1 MKYSKNINLTDT
13 KSFSTE
19 SIMVKINRRQFIVLG
34 AAGVGAAF
42 VGNQLWKKANSS
54 QPLLQSSVN
63 LSPLHQSSDGL
74 LELDLEARERPVN
87 LGGQQV
93 YLLTYNGQIPA
104 PRLEAKP
111 GDKVRIH
118 FTNNLSQ
125 PTNIHYHGLHIP
137 PTGNA
142 DNVFLR
148 INPGEKLT
156 YEFEIAQNQAA
167 GTFWYHPH
175 LHGFVAEQLFG
186 GLAGLFI
193 VRGELDEIPEIKA
206 AKEEF
211 LVLQDFALDEGGRL
225 LSSMHMSLMMGREG
239 DVIVVNGNINPS
251 FSLPAKGLL
260 RLRILNAS
268 TSRFYRLMI
277 ENHPFYQIATDGN
290 ALNEPIEVR
299 ELLLTPGQRADVLV
313 KGDKQPGQYRLLNLP
328 YDRGS
333 MSMMGGGGMMGGR
346 GMMGRNRDRNIPIV
360 LATLNYDSP
369 LETLS
374 LPTKLA
380 SISSLPEPVAV
391 RRFELNHGMSPAV
404 GMAFLINGEPYSGD
418 RLHTQVQLDTVEDW
432 EITNTGVMDHPFH
445 IHVNSFQV
453 ISRNG
458 QPESLP
464 AWRDTVLVK
473 RGETV
478 RIRIRFRDF
487 AGKTVYHCHI
497 LDHEDLGM
505 MGNLVIEA

>member
-1 MKYSKNINLTDT
+1 
-13 KSFSTE
+13 
-19 SIMVKINRRQFIVLG
+19 MVKFNRRQFVALG
-34 AAGVGAAF
+34 TASVSTAL
-42 VGNQLWKKANSS
+42 VGNWLRRDISDRSVTSA
-54 QPLLQSSVN
+54 PLYQSSN
-63 LSPLHQSSDGL
+63 GL
-74 LELDLEARERPVN
+74 LELDLEASEHPVN
-87 LGGQQV
+87 LGGQQA
-93 YLLTYNGQIPA
+93 YLLTYNEQIPA

-118 FTNNLSQ
+118 FSNNLSQ
-125 PTNIHYHGLHIP
+125 PTNLHYHGLHIP
-137 PTGNA
+137 PTGSA

-148 INPGEKLT
+148 INPGEKFN
-156 YEFEIAQNQAA
+156 YEFDLAQNQAA

-175 LHGFVAEQLFG
+175 LHGLVAEQLFG

-211 LVLQDFALDEGGRL
+211 LVLQDFSLDNRGRR
-225 LSSMHMSLMMGREG
+225 SDSAHMSLMMGREG
-239 DVIVVNGNINPS
+239 DLITVNGQVNPS
-251 FSLPAKGLL
+251 FSLPAGGLL

-268 TSRFYRLMI
+268 TSRFYRLAL
-277 ENHPFYQIATDGN
+277 EDHSFYQIAIDGN
-290 ALNEPIEVR
+290 TLNEPREVR

-313 KGDKQPGQYRLLNLP
+313 KGDQQPGQYPLLNLP

-333 MSMMGGGGMMGGR
+333 MGMMGGGGMMGGR
-346 GMMGRNRDRNIPIV
+346 GMMGRNNPDLPIA
-360 LATLNYDSP
+360 LATVNYESSIESLP
-369 LETLS
+369 

-380 SISSLPEPVAV
+380 SISALPESQTV

-404 GMAFLINGEPYSGD
+404 GMAFLINGEPYNSD
-418 RLHTQVQLDTVEDW
+418 RLQTQVQLEAVEDW
-432 EITNTGVMDHPFH
+432 EITNKGVMDHPFH

-453 ISRNG
+453 ISRNA

-464 AWRDTVLVK
+464 AWRDTVLVR

-505 MGNLVIEA
+505 MGNLMINA

>member
-1 MKYSKNINLTDT
+1 
-13 KSFSTE
+13 
-19 SIMVKINRRQFIVLG
+19 MVKINRRQFIILS
-34 AAGVGAAF
+34 AAGAGTALVA
-42 VGNQLWKKANSS
+42 NQLGKRTIAS
-54 QPLLQSSVN
+54 QPLPQSSAN
-63 LSPLHQSSDGL
+63 LAPLYQSSDGL

-87 LGGQQV
+87 LGGRQA

-111 GDKVRIH
+111 GDKVRLH

-125 PTNIHYHGLHIP
+125 PTNLHYHGLHIP
-137 PTGNA
+137 PTGSA

-148 INPGEKLT
+148 INPGEKFN
-156 YEFEIAQNQAA
+156 YEFNIAQNQPA

-175 LHGFVAEQLFG
+175 LHGLVAEQLFG

-206 AKEEF
+206 AQEEF
-211 LVLQDFALDEGGRL
+211 LVLQDFSLDERGRRF
-225 LSSMHMSLMMGREG
+225 SSMHMSLMMGREG
-239 DVIVVNGNINPS
+239 DVITVNGQVNPR

-268 TSRFYRLMI
+268 TSRFYRLTL
-277 ENHPFYQIATDGN
+277 EEHSFYQIATDGN
-290 ALNEPIEVR
+290 TLNEPIEVR

-313 KGDKQPGQYRLLNLP
+313 KGDQESGQYRLLNLP

-333 MSMMGGGGMMGGR
+333 MGMMGGR
-346 GMMGRNRDRNIPIV
+346 GMMSRNDRDLPIA
-360 LATLNYDSP
+360 LATVNYKSSVESLP
-369 LETLS
+369 

-380 SISSLPEPVAV
+380 SISALPEPQTV
-391 RRFELNHGMSPAV
+391 RRFELNHGMSPSV
-404 GMAFLINGEPYSGD
+404 GMAFLINSETYSGD
-418 RLHTQVQLDTVEDW
+418 RLNTQVQLNAVEDW

-464 AWRDTVLVK
+464 AWRDTVLVP

-505 MGNLVIEA
+505 MGNLMINA

>member
-1 MKYSKNINLTDT
+1 
-13 KSFSTE
+13 
-19 SIMVKINRRQFIVLG
+19 MVKLNRRQFIALSAAGAG
-34 AAGVGAAF
+34 AALF
-42 VGNQLWKKANSS
+42 GNQLGQAS
-54 QPLLQSSVN
+54 QLLPQSSVN
-63 LSPLHQSSDGL
+63 LSPLYQSSDGL
-74 LELDLEARERPVN
+74 LELDLEAREHLVN
-87 LGGQQV
+87 LGGKQA
-93 YLLTYNGQIPA
+93 YLLTYNGQVPA
-104 PRLEAKP
+104 PCLEAKP
-111 GDKVRIH
+111 RDKVRIH

-125 PTNIHYHGLHIP
+125 PTNIHYHGLHIS
-137 PTGNA
+137 PTGKA

-148 INPGEKLT
+148 INPGDKFT

-175 LHGFVAEQLFG
+175 LHGLVAEQLFG

-206 AKEEF
+206 AQEEF
-211 LVLQDFALDEGGRL
+211 LVLQDFSLDEGGRIF
-225 LSSMHMSLMMGREG
+225 SSMHMSLMMGREG
-239 DVIVVNGNINPS
+239 DLIAVNGKINPS

-268 TSRFYRLMI
+268 TSRFYRLAL
-277 ENHPFYQIATDGN
+277 EKHPFYQIATDGN

-313 KGDKQPGQYRLLNLP
+313 KGDREPGQYRLLNLP
-328 YDRGS
+328 YDRG
-333 MSMMGGGGMMGGR
+333 MMGMMGGR
-346 GMMGRNRDRNIPIV
+346 GMMGRQNPDIPIA
-360 LATLNYDSP
+360 LATINYESP
-369 LETLS
+369 VESLP

-380 SISSLPEPVAV
+380 SISVLPEPETV
-391 RRFELNHGMSPAV
+391 RSFELNHGMSPAM
-404 GMAFLINGEPYSGD
+404 GMAFLINGEPYNGE
-418 RLHTQVQLDTVEDW
+418 RLHTQVQLDTVEYW

-445 IHVNSFQV
+445 IHVDSFQV

-464 AWRDTVLVK
+464 AWRDTVLVR

-478 RIRIRFRDF
+478 RIRIPFRDF

-505 MGNLVIEA
+505 MGNLMIGA